1 MSFDVNVGR
10 SQPMI
15 KAAANMNND
24 GGSGGNTGYMMRG
37 KKKKDFNPFS
47 SVFDDEKE
55 FDTFQM
61 GSKLPNE
68 KEFEQAMG
76 VKPSW
81 IENLLDKFS
90 K

>member
-37 KKKKDFNPFS
+37 RKKKDFNPFS
-47 SVFDDEKE
+47 SVFDEEKE
-55 FDTFQM
+55 
-61 GSKLPNE
+61 
-68 KEFEQAMG
+68 
-76 VKPSW
+76 
-81 IENLLDKFS
+81 
-90 K
+90 